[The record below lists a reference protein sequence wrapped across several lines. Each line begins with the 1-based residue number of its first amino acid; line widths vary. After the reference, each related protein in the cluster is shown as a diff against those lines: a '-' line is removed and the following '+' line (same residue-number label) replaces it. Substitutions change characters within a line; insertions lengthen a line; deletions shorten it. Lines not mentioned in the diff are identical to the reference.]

1 MDEQLKR
8 KAQKLLDNKG
18 NQFLTQ
24 LEATL
29 DVVDSLKEVTEA
41 IKSIPE
47 TIIPEYP
54 EIVIPEQKEVVFP
67 DIQKVE
73 LINPPKEKD
82 DKEVQKLLK
91 ELVAEVKKKEQYAYD
106 IEIDSALKE
115 QLRGEKG
122 DKGEDS
128 KNGNEIE
135 AVEIA
140 NKLETLEGGERLDVS
155 AVKGTEELI
164 EDIATKIAKGEVKKV
179 KKQSTDKLN
188 SPSHSLSHRVFAN
201 DNAAPAQAIVVNS
214 AGRVGIGTTSP
225 EGNLTVYNPSG
236 QGLVTIAGSVNGGF
250 LRVSQ
255 GTNVATGTIDLG
267 KINSPTNG
275 LGLSRSGGD
284 GFLYYDTGNGDI
296 VMNNTFGGSSLL
308 NFMYGGSSK
317 MVINSSGN
325 VGIGT
330 TSPTAKL
337 DVNSDIIRL
346 RTAKT
351 PASAGAAGNA
361 GDICWDASYVY
372 VCVATNT
379 WKRSAIATW

>member
-18 NQFLTQ
+18 NEFLTQ

-122 DKGEDS
+122 DKGEDG

-164 EDIATKIAKGEVKKV
+164 EDIATKIAKEEVKKV
-179 KKQSTDKLN
+179 KKQYISVGRGSTSSGGVVDSFETVSANLDASDATLN
-188 SPSHSLSHRVFAN
+188 YDVDGNITSIDYSNGITKTFNYTGEDITSIVLSG
-201 DNAAPAQAIVVNS
+201 S
-214 AGRVGIGTTSP
+214 T
-225 EGNLTVYNPSG
+225 PSG
-236 QGLVTIAGSVNGGF
+236 ISLTKTLTYTSGDVTDIAYS
-250 LRVSQ
+250 
-255 GTNVATGTIDLG
+255 
-267 KINSPTNG
+267 
-275 LGLSRSGGD
+275 
-284 GFLYYDTGNGDI
+284 
-296 VMNNTFGGSSLL
+296 
-308 NFMYGGSSK
+308 
-317 MVINSSGN
+317 
-325 VGIGT
+325 
-330 TSPTAKL
+330 
-337 DVNSDIIRL
+337 
-346 RTAKT
+346 
-351 PASAGAAGNA
+351 
-361 GDICWDASYVY
+361 
-372 VCVATNT
+372 
-379 WKRSAIATW
+379 